1 MMRNFFYASQPSTQK
16 PAQTLLAHGLTLLVL
31 CAAILVLSA
40 CAKKAEEILEGER
53 EPVFAVGRTE
63 ATSTNLLPD
72 HEVDTGDIS
81 LPQISTTNDWPQP
94 SGSAAGNLGRVS
106 LPDPMALRQVWS
118 TTFASP
124 PSPAQALQPV
134 VLGDRVVI
142 YDGKNSVTAVSL
154 ENGARLWQRELSS
167 EGERG
172 SFFGGGVALSGEEK
186 TAYVSTGFGL
196 VYALSLEDGAER
208 WRAATREPI
217 RAAPT
222 MDRGRVFVITLS
234 NRTIAFSASD
244 GSVLWTHAGS
254 PQQVYVS
261 YSAPAAV
268 DGGSLLAPHSTG
280 EFIAIVS
287 ESGTDLWA
295 RQSAAFDALESTILR
310 APTSPTLEGGQGFML
325 GPTGLLAVTLFDGAE
340 LWESRVE
347 SDQRPWL
354 GGSHLY
360 AVHQNSLVAFNRNDG
375 ALRWQRSLESQGDGQ
390 VKNPPRWFSPRL
402 VENGLLVTSSLGDL
416 LILDPST
423 GVTLD
428 QTTLS
433 PSPFAAPVIAGRT
446 LLYGTQD
453 GRVIALR

>member
-1 MMRNFFYASQPSTQK
+1 M
-16 PAQTLLAHGLTLLVL
+16 AHG
-31 CAAILVLSA
+31 
-40 CAKKAEEILEGER
+40 
-53 EPVFAVGRTE
+53 F
-63 ATSTNLLPD
+63 
-72 HEVDTGDIS
+72 
-81 LPQISTTNDWPQP
+81 
-94 SGSAAGNLGRVS
+94 
-106 LPDPMALRQVWS
+106 
-118 TTFASP
+118 
-124 PSPAQALQPV
+124 
-134 VLGDRVVI
+134 
-142 YDGKNSVTAVSL
+142 
-154 ENGARLWQRELSS
+154 WQQELSS

-172 SFFGGGVALSGEEK
+172 AFFGGGVALSSEEK

-196 VYALSLEDGAER
+196 VYSLSLEDGTER
-208 WRAATREPI
+208 WRVATREPI

-222 MDRGRVFVITLS
+222 VDRGRVFVITLS

-295 RQSAAFDALESTILR
+295 RQSAAFDALEATILR
-310 APTSPTLEGGQGFML
+310 APTAPTLEGGQGFML

-340 LWESRVE
+340 LWESRIE

-360 AVHQNSLVAFNRNDG
+360 AIHQSSLVAFNRNDG
-375 ALRWQRSLESQGDGQ
+375 ALRWQRSLESQDTQ
-390 VKNPPRWFSPRL
+390 SRTSPRWFSPRL

-416 LILDPST
+416 LILDPDT
-423 GVTLD
+423 GVTVSEA
-428 QTTLS
+428 TIS
-433 PSPFAAPVIAGRT
+433 PLPFAAPVIAGRT

-453 GRVIALR
+453 GRLVALR

>member
-1 MMRNFFYASQPSTQK
+1 MTRLELFSTQSTQNTQK
-16 PAQTLLAHGLTLLVL
+16 AGQILAVLLFCFVLPVLT
-31 CAAILVLSA
+31 A
-40 CAKKAEEILEGER
+40 CAKKPEERLEGER
-53 EPVFAVGRTE
+53 LPVFAVGRTE
-63 ATSTNLLPD
+63 ATSTNLLAD
-72 HEVDTGDIS
+72 HEVDVSEIV
-81 LPQISTTNDWPQP
+81 LPQIGTANDWAQS
-94 SGSAAGNLGRVS
+94 SGTAAGNLGRVS
-106 LPDPMALRQVWS
+106 LPAPTSLRQVWS
-118 TTFASP
+118 ASFATP

-134 VLGDRVVI
+134 VLGDRVVV
-142 YDGKNSVTAVSL
+142 YDGKNLVTALSL
-154 ENGARLWQRELSS
+154 ESGARLWQQELSS

-172 SFFGGGVALSGEEK
+172 AFFGGGVALSSEEK

-196 VYALSLEDGAER
+196 VYSLSLEDGTER
-208 WRAATREPI
+208 WRVATREPI

-222 MDRGRVFVITLS
+222 VDRGRVFVITLS

-295 RQSAAFDALESTILR
+295 RQSAAFDALEATILR
-310 APTSPTLEGGQGFML
+310 APTAPTLEGGQGFML

-340 LWESRVE
+340 LWESRIE

-360 AVHQNSLVAFNRNDG
+360 AIHQSSLVAFNRNDG
-375 ALRWQRSLESQGDGQ
+375 ALRWQRSLESQDTQ
-390 VKNPPRWFSPRL
+390 SRTSPRWFSPRL

-416 LILDPST
+416 LILDPDT
-423 GVTLD
+423 GVTVSEA
-428 QTTLS
+428 TIS
-433 PSPFAAPVIAGRT
+433 PLPFAAPVIAGRT

-453 GRVIALR
+453 GRLVALR